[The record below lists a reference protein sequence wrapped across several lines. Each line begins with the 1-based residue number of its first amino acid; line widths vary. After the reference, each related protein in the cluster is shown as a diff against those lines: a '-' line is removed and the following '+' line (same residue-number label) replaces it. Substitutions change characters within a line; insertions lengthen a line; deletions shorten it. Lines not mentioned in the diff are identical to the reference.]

1 MYTEIAIMGLQTLL
15 LTIIMI
21 FFFRGLTR
29 TLLESFIAL
38 DNQISEAIKTLIEGE
53 INLPDPPNPLQQILM
68 EVVMKNLQKNWFVVK
83 MENLNESEMK
93 VK

>member
-1 MYTEIAIMGLQTLL
+1 MVYLEIAIIGLQTVV

-21 FFFRGLTR
+21 FFFRGLSR

-38 DNQISEAIKTLIEGE
+38 DKQISEAIKTLIEGE

-68 EVVMKNLQKNWFVVK
+68 EVVMKNLQKDEPNIELVRGQDGKFK
-83 MENLNESEMK
+83 
-93 VK
+93 